1 MHKLRSLLLVED
13 NIYDAE
19 LIMTGLEENNLAN
32 KLIHVRDGEEAL
44 DYLYCRGK
52 FAGRMDG
59 NPAVVLLDLNLPKVN
74 GLEVLRQMKTDAGIK
89 LIPVVILTSS
99 REDKDVIEGYALG
112 TNGYVVKPID
122 FHEFVDTI
130 KQLGAFWAII
140 NQPPPECACMAK

>member
-32 KLIHVRDGEEAL
+32 SVINVRDGEEAL
-44 DYLYCRGK
+44 DYLYIRGK
-52 FAGRMDG
+52 FSDRMDG
-59 NPAVVLLDLNLPKVN
+59 NPAVVLLDLNLPKIS
-74 GLEVLRQMKTDAGIK
+74 GLEVLRQMKNDEKMK

-99 REDKDVIEGYALG
+99 REDRDIIEGYALG

-130 KQLGAFWAII
+130 KQLGVFWAIV
-140 NQPPPECACMAK
+140 NEPPPGSACITI